1 MASPEFS
8 LLTKRRFAPLFIV
21 QFLGAF
27 NDNLLKFSMLFLASF
42 GIYAAEP
49 DKAVLLATIATGLFI
64 LPYFL
69 FSALAG
75 QISDA
80 YDKAKLMRIVKGAE
94 VGKWLWLWA
103 DSTCSRFQ
111 SCLRPCF

>member
-1 MASPEFS
+1 MAAPEFS

-49 DKAVLLATIATGLFI
+49 DKAVLLQRSRQGCLFYPI
-64 LPYFL
+64 
-69 FSALAG
+69 FSFPL
-75 QISDA
+75 
-80 YDKAKLMRIVKGAE
+80 
-94 VGKWLWLWA
+94 
-103 DSTCSRFQ
+103 
-111 SCLRPCF
+111 